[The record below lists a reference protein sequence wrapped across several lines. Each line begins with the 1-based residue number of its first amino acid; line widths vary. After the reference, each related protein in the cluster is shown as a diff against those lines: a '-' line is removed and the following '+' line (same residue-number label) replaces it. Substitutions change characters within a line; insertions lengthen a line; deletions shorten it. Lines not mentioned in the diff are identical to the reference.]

1 MKLDPVLLRMAAS
14 WSLNA
19 YKEEND
25 NAIKIENKFTG
36 ATAFIAKRKTID
48 IVAFRG
54 TQKKLNDILTDLCV
68 VPVPYAGRLCH
79 AGFVIQHRSIWKEI
93 LQHIDPNKRTL
104 FTGHSLAGALASLSC
119 SKLRKHTN
127 KNLNLVTFGKPNVYF
142 KGFKRPMYLDN
153 QVSCVH
159 AGDIVAYIPRFCYGP
174 SVSQTMLY
182 FANNGTTV
190 VDPDERFKKTDRGN
204 LKKRVENHSMQGYVE
219 RVEEYIAQRELD
231 AKKVSDIKK
240 KRKAKKESKSETKS
254 SESSNTD

>member
-1 MKLDPVLLRMAAS
+1 
-14 WSLNA
+14 
-19 YKEEND
+19 
-25 NAIKIENKFTG
+25 
-36 ATAFIAKRKTID
+36 
-48 IVAFRG
+48 
-54 TQKKLNDILTDLCV
+54 
-68 VPVPYAGRLCH
+68 
-79 AGFVIQHRSIWKEI
+79 
-93 LQHIDPNKRTL
+93 
-104 FTGHSLAGALASLSC
+104 
-119 SKLRKHTN
+119 
-127 KNLNLVTFGKPNVYF
+127 
-142 KGFKRPMYLDN
+142 MYLDN

-231 AKKVSDIKK
+231 ANKVSDIKK